1 VTEYNFQSDT
11 LFMNEGPKEFT
22 DVTGKSGIAQP
33 TYPYVGWGTA
43 FFDMDNDGWPDIFI
57 ANGHVFPQADNVKGL
72 AAYREPMFLFRNNRD
87 ATFEDVTKSSGLDK
101 LPVLSRRGA
110 AFGDVNNDGKID
122 ILILNMDGPPT
133 LLMNRTE
140 SADHAVEFQLIGTK
154 SNKSAIGAR
163 VRVTAGELVQMDEV
177 RGGGSYLSSND
188 PRIHFGLG
196 AHAMIDRVEVTWLG
210 GKTEEFT
217 GLAADTIYTITEGKG
232 ATAKVAFSGAK

>member
-1 VTEYNFQSDT
+1 
-11 LFMNEGPKEFT
+11 
-22 DVTGKSGIAQP
+22 
-33 TYPYVGWGTA
+33 
-43 FFDMDNDGWPDIFI
+43 MDNDGWKDIFI

-72 AAYREPMFLFRNNRD
+72 APYREPVFLFRNNRD

-101 LPVLSRRGA
+101 LPMLSRRGA

-133 LLMNRTE
+133 LLINRTE
-140 SADHAVEFQLIGTK
+140 SADHAAEFQLIGTK

-163 VRVTAGELVQMDEV
+163 VRVTAGDLVQIDEV

-188 PRIHFGLG
+188 PRLHFGLG
-196 AHAMIDRVEVTWLG
+196 AHATMDHVEVTWLG
-210 GKTEEFT
+210 GKTETFV

-232 ATAKVAFSGAK
+232 VTAKLAFKGTRGATTRAGEK